1 MQVEYQSLY
10 MLAVFEVELVKLSN
24 ETDKLILSP

>member
-10 MLAVFEVELVKLSN
+10 MLAVFEVKLVKLPN